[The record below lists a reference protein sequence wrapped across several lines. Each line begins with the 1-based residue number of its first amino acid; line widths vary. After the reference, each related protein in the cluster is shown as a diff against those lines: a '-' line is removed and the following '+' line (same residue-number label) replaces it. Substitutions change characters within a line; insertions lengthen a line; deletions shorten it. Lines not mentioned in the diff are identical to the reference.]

1 MQIKNKP
8 HKPYLQVNQLVQVV
22 LESPTY
28 ERKHKIKI
36 VHVHTHIS
44 GKNNYYRRLTLS
56 QTIKEIKLSRL

>member
-28 ERKHKIKI
+28 ERKHKKKLYMYIRIFREK
-36 VHVHTHIS
+36 
-44 GKNNYYRRLTLS
+44 
-56 QTIKEIKLSRL
+56 TIIIDALRY